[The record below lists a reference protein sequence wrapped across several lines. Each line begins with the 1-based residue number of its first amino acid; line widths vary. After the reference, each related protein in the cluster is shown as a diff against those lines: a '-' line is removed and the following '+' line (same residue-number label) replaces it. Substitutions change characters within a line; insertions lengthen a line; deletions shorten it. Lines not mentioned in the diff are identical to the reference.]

1 MHIGF
6 YLLYMSLNGY
16 HHLKVEI
23 FEEPPDSVMYQERLY
38 GLTTLRIEKKMLE
51 QINTDGII
59 PTSHVETL

>member
-1 MHIGF
+1 
-6 YLLYMSLNGY
+6 MSLNGY
-16 HHLKVEI
+16 HQLKVEI
-23 FEEPPDSVMYQERLY
+23 LEEPPDSVMYQERLY